1 MLVLARRQD
10 QKIVL
15 ESDSWNY
22 RIEIVAVETS
32 AERVRIGFT
41 APDEVRIVRAELHP
55 RKHRAAR
62 AEQ

>member
-1 MLVLARRQD
+1 MLVLARRRN

-32 AERVRIGFT
+32 AERMRIGFT

-55 RKHRAAR
+55 PERRKTKT
-62 AEQ
+62 EQ